1 MKFGVNILNFGPG
14 TTPDSLVQQAL
25 DAKELGYSFAM
36 ISDHVAVT
44 ADVHE
49 AYPAPFFD
57 QFVLAAHLAGRVPGL
72 TLGTTVTVIPY
83 RHPLHTARL
92 AANIDCLNP
101 GGFILG
107 AGTGWSRAEYAAL
120 GVPFTERGR
129 IADEYLAAIR
139 AAWTEDPTTFR
150 GEYVSY
156 EDVHTAPAP
165 QSRPGLPVW
174 VGGNSPAA
182 LRRAARLGEGWHP
195 YLATLPAMRAALPV
209 LAEEAER
216 AGRAAPALVPRLQIR
231 VTGTV
236 IDGEHPVGHG
246 TLDQIREDL
255 VALAD
260 LGATHLLLDTAPDS
274 PARRGTAEEDRRLLE
289 LLTEK
294 VLDPVS
300 GTIR

>member
-14 TTPDSLVQQAL
+14 TTPATLVQQAL
-25 DAKELGYSFAM
+25 DARDLGYTFAM

-49 AYPAPFFD
+49 AYPAPFYD

-101 GGFILG
+101 DGFILG

-165 QSRPGLPVW
+165 RSRPGLPVW

-195 YLATLPAMRAALPV
+195 YLATLPAMRAAQPV

-231 VTGTV
+231 VTGTR

-246 TLDQIREDL
+246 SLDQIREDL
-255 VALAD
+255 TALAD

-274 PARRGTAEEDRRLLE
+274 PARRGTADEDRRLLE